1 MFHPRSK
8 IAQLSIVSVI
18 RKPHLRPNEKD
29 LAVVN
34 NHSTIV
40 DYVLVNNGPGN
51 IEVTVLRQEIVL
63 TSQCHIQYP

>member
-18 RKPHLRPNEKD
+18 RKPHLRSNEKD

-34 NHSTIV
+34 NHSAIV
-40 DYVLVNNGPGN
+40 DDILVNDGPDD
-51 IEVTVLRQEIVL
+51 IEVIVLRQEIVL
-63 TSQCHIQYP
+63 TSQCHIQCP